1 MGYISSLGKNTKTI
15 IYASEGDKLSVE
27 FTVAASNT
35 VKIGQPVKLNAAG
48 EVLPWATADG
58 DALIIGFAMT
68 DQAAGE
74 LVTVWTR
81 GYMLIFAIT
90 AGAVNAGPVTY
101 STYDTSTDI
110 NGTTG
115 YPVVATSTP
124 SSGVAPGMIGWALDL
139 ADGANDMLR
148 ILLKN

>member
-1 MGYISSLGKNTKTI
+1 MSTITSLGGTTKNL
-15 IYASEGDKLSVE
+15 IYKSEGEKLSEE

-35 VKIGQPVKLNAAG
+35 VKQAQPVKLNNAG

-58 DALIIGFAMT
+58 DALLIGYAMT

-81 GYMLIFAIT
+81 GYMVIMAIT

-110 NGTTG
+110 GGTTG
-115 YPVVATSTP
+115 YPVVATSAP
-124 SSGVAPGMIGWALDL
+124 SSGVAPGMIGWALDA
-139 ADGANDMLR
+139 ADGANDVLR